1 MYKYIL
7 GIQSYANHDS
17 GASIIRY
24 KKNKKAEYIAISEE
38 RLLRKK
44 FPYTFPLLS
53 IIYCMNHFNI
63 KNINQINFL
72 VSDWI
77 RVKKWLRS
85 GPAYNYK
92 EFDYIKEKFKLDKK
106 KIFQISHHLAHAA
119 STYYSSNFKNSS
131 ILIVDG
137 NGSDV
142 ETNSYFKGS
151 GKKIKLIDNYKY
163 HGIGN
168 TYSAVTKNILN
179 LGTGGEGKTMGL
191 SSYGKKDRNIKID
204 YNFNGIKTNF
214 SKFILRMPRSDMLNN
229 QNKNFK
235 TNFIKKKINQA
246 NKKNIMKKI
255 YRNWAF
261 EIQDVAEKTMI
272 HLGKDIFKKV
282 KSDNLCLAGGV
293 ALNCVANEKLFK
305 KSKFKEMFIFP
316 ASSDSGVPFGLA
328 AWGYHNLANEKKN
341 ISFEN
346 AYTGINYSNDEI
358 TELLSNNKIPF
369 KKINEM
375 QIAQLISEGK
385 VIGNFNG
392 ASEYGP
398 RALGNRSILGDA
410 RNSKMRDHINIKVK
424 HREIFRPFAPAIL
437 EEKSKD
443 YFDIDY
449 SPFMLRASDCKKKN
463 KIPSAIHV
471 DGTAR
476 VQTVNKKQNKK
487 FYNIINSFYKITG
500 VPVILNTSFN
510 DAGEPLV
517 ETPLDAIICF
527 LKTDIDCLVLN
538 NFLIEKKYIY
548 NEKIELYNKLEMLR
562 KKLIQKNLNFAIKKL
577 TKSYSI
583 KEFKNRKKIEH
594 KKAKELIL
602 NKPIYQIKNYFKKFK
617 LKDKVLIIGTNDHT
631 RVLTRLFK
639 KDIQKKSIDY
649 FEIEDYEF
657 FNNKVKIDFL
667 KKIKK
672 INISKYNKVF
682 ISSFEYI
689 EEIKES
695 LKNFKGIIF
704 SPYDTSS
711 RSICDYYFI
720 KKYKG
725 KIPMFSKTI

>member
-7 GIQSYANHDS
+7 GIQSYANHDT

-24 KKNKKAEYIAISEE
+24 KKDKKPEYVAISEE

-63 KNINQINFL
+63 KNINQIDFL

-92 EFDYIKEKFKLDKK
+92 EFDYIKEKFKFDKK
-106 KIFQISHHLAHAA
+106 KIYQISHHLAHAA
-119 STYYSSNFKNSS
+119 STYYSSNFNSSS

-142 ETNSYFKGS
+142 ETNSYFKGT
-151 GKKIKLIDNYKY
+151 GKKIKLIDTYRY

-191 SSYGKKDRNIKID
+191 SSYGKKDPNIKID
-204 YNFNGIKTNF
+204 YKFKGIETNF
-214 SKFILRMPRSDMLNN
+214 SKFVLRMPRSDMLGNE
-229 QNKNFK
+229 NKNFK
-235 TNFIKKKINQA
+235 TNFIKKKIKQA
-246 NKKNIMKKI
+246 NKKNIMNKV
-255 YRNWAF
+255 YRNWAY
-261 EIQDVAEKTMI
+261 EIQNVAEKTMI
-272 HLGKDIFKKV
+272 HLGKDIFKRI

-293 ALNCVANEKLFK
+293 ALNCVANEKLFQ

-328 AWGYHNLANEKKN
+328 AWGYYNLAKEKKKIAFN
-341 ISFEN
+341 N
-346 AYTGINYSNDEI
+346 AFTGSVYSSNEI
-358 TELLSNNKIPF
+358 VKLLSNHKIPF
-369 KKINEM
+369 KNINDTG
-375 QIAQLISEGK
+375 IAQLISNGK

-410 RNSKMRDHINIKVK
+410 RNPKMRDHINIKVK

-443 YFDIDY
+443 YFDISY
-449 SPFMLRASDCKKKN
+449 SPFMLRASDCKKTK

-476 VQTVNKKQNKK
+476 VQTVNKKQNNK

-538 NFLIEKKYIY
+538 NFLIEKKHI
-548 NEKIELYNKLEMLR
+548 NHIKKKLFQKLNKLRENSI
-562 KKLIQKNLNFAIKKL
+562 KKNINIAVKKL
-577 TKSYSI
+577 TNSYNLE
-583 KEFKNRKKIEH
+583 EFKNRKKTEH
-594 KKAKELIL
+594 KKVKELIL
-602 NKPIYQIKNYFKKFK
+602 NKPINNIKEYLRK
-617 LKDKVLIIGTNDHT
+617 LKLTDNILIIGTNDHT
-631 RVLTRLFK
+631 RVFTKLFEK
-639 KDIQKKSIDY
+639 NIQKKLINY
-649 FEIEDYEF
+649 FEIDNHEYF
-657 FNNKVKIDFL
+657 PNKVKIDYL
-667 KKIKK
+667 KKIK
-672 INISKYNKVF
+672 NPSFSKYNKIL

-689 EEIKES
+689 DEIKEL
-695 LKNFKGIIF
+695 LKNYKGDIF
-704 SPYDTSS
+704 TPYDNSS

-725 KIPMFSKTI
+725 KIPIFSKVI

>member
-7 GIQSYANHDS
+7 GIQSYANHDT

-24 KKNKKAEYIAISEE
+24 KKDKKPEYVAISEE

-63 KNINQINFL
+63 KNINQIDFL

-92 EFDYIKEKFKLDKK
+92 EFDYIKEKFKFDKK
-106 KIFQISHHLAHAA
+106 KIYQISHHLAHAA
-119 STYYSSNFKNSS
+119 STYYSSNFNSSS

-142 ETNSYFKGS
+142 ETNSYFKGT
-151 GKKIKLIDNYKY
+151 GKKIKLIDTYRY

-191 SSYGKKDRNIKID
+191 SSYGKKDPNIKID
-204 YNFNGIKTNF
+204 YKFKGIETNF
-214 SKFILRMPRSDMLNN
+214 SKFVLRMPRSDMLGNE
-229 QNKNFK
+229 NKNFK
-235 TNFIKKKINQA
+235 TNFIKKKIKQA
-246 NKKNIMKKI
+246 NKKNIMNKV
-255 YRNWAF
+255 YRNWAY
-261 EIQDVAEKTMI
+261 EIQNVAEKTMI
-272 HLGKDIFKKV
+272 HLGKDIFKRI

-293 ALNCVANEKLFK
+293 ALNCVANEKLFQ

-328 AWGYHNLANEKKN
+328 AWGYYNLAKEKKKIAFN
-341 ISFEN
+341 N
-346 AYTGINYSNDEI
+346 AFTGSVYSSNEI
-358 TELLSNNKIPF
+358 VKLLSNHKIPF
-369 KKINEM
+369 KNINDTG
-375 QIAQLISEGK
+375 IAQLISNGK

-410 RNSKMRDHINIKVK
+410 RNPKMRDHINIKVK

-443 YFDIDY
+443 YFDISY
-449 SPFMLRASDCKKKN
+449 SPFMLRASDCKKTK

-538 NFLIEKKYIY
+538 NFLIEKKHI
-548 NEKIELYNKLEMLR
+548 NHIKKKLFQKLNKLRENSI
-562 KKLIQKNLNFAIKKL
+562 KKNINIAVKKL
-577 TKSYSI
+577 TNSYNLE
-583 KEFKNRKKIEH
+583 EFKNRKKTEH
-594 KKAKELIL
+594 KKVKELIL
-602 NKPIYQIKNYFKKFK
+602 NKPINNIKEYLRK
-617 LKDKVLIIGTNDHT
+617 LKLTDNILIIGTNDHT
-631 RVLTRLFK
+631 RVFTKLFEK
-639 KDIQKKSIDY
+639 NIQKKLINY
-649 FEIEDYEF
+649 FEIDNHEYF
-657 FNNKVKIDFL
+657 PNKVKIDYL
-667 KKIKK
+667 KKIK
-672 INISKYNKVF
+672 NPSFSKYNKIL

-689 EEIKES
+689 DEIKEL
-695 LKNFKGIIF
+695 LKNYKGDIF
-704 SPYDTSS
+704 TPYDNSS

-725 KIPMFSKTI
+725 KIPIFSKVI

>member
-7 GIQSYANHDS
+7 GIQSYANHDT

-24 KKNKKAEYIAISEE
+24 KKDQKPEYVAISEE

-63 KNINQINFL
+63 KDINQIDFL

-92 EFDYIKEKFKLDKK
+92 EFDYIKEKFKFDKK
-106 KIFQISHHLAHAA
+106 KIYQISHHLAHAA
-119 STYYSSNFKNSS
+119 STYYSSNFNSSS

-142 ETNSYFKGS
+142 ETNSYFYGT
-151 GKKIKLIDNYKY
+151 GKKIKLIDTYKY

-191 SSYGKKDRNIKID
+191 SSYGKKDNKIKID
-204 YNFNGIKTNF
+204 YKHKGIETNF
-214 SKFILRMPRSDMLNN
+214 SKFILRMPRSDMLGNE
-229 QNKNFK
+229 NKNFK
-235 TNFIKKKINQA
+235 TNFIKKKIKQA
-246 NKKNIMKKI
+246 NKKNIMNKV
-255 YRNWAF
+255 YCNWAY
-261 EIQDVAEKTMI
+261 EIQSVAEKTMI
-272 HLGKDIFKKV
+272 HLGKDIFKRI

-328 AWGYHNLANEKKN
+328 AWGYYNLAKEKKK
-341 ISFEN
+341 ISFNN
-346 AYTGINYSNDEI
+346 AFTGITYSNNSI
-358 TELLSNNKIPF
+358 IKLLSNNQIPF
-369 KKINEM
+369 KKINENN
-375 QIAQLISEGK
+375 IAQLISNGK

-410 RNSKMRDHINIKVK
+410 RNPNMRDHINIKVK

-443 YFDIDY
+443 YFDISY
-449 SPFMLRASDCKKKN
+449 SPYMLRASSCKKTK

-476 VQTVNKKQNKK
+476 VQTVNKKQNNK
-487 FYNIINSFYKITG
+487 FYNIINAFYKITG

-517 ETPLDAIICF
+517 ETPLDAMICF

-538 NFLIEKKYIY
+538 NLLIEKK
-548 NEKIELYNKLEMLR
+548 KIDHIKIRLLQKLNKFRENTI
-562 KKLIQKNLNFAIKKL
+562 KKNIGIATKKL
-577 TKSYSI
+577 TISHDL
-583 KEFKNRKKIEH
+583 KEFKKRKKSEH
-594 KKAKELIL
+594 KKVKELIL
-602 NKPIYQIKNYFKKFK
+602 DKPIDKIKEY
-617 LKDKVLIIGTNDHT
+617 LKNLKSTDNVLVIGTNDHT
-631 RVLTRLFK
+631 RIFTKLFK
-639 KDIQKKSIDY
+639 KDIQKKLINY
-649 FEIEDYEF
+649 FEINDYEYF
-657 FNNKVKIDFL
+657 PNKIKIDYL
-667 KKIKK
+667 KKIMRPNFGKYSK
-672 INISKYNKVF
+672 IF

-689 EEIKES
+689 EQIKEL
-695 LKNFKGIIF
+695 LKDYKGDIF
-704 SPYDTSS
+704 TPYDNSS
-711 RSICDYYFI
+711 RSICDFYFI

-725 KIPMFSKTI
+725 QIPIFSKVI